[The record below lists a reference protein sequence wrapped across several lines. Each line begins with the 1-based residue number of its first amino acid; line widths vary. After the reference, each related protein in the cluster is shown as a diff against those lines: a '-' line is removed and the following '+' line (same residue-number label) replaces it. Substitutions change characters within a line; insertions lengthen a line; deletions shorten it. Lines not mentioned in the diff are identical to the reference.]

1 MLLSKSDYLKYRTC
15 PSYFWLWKNKSDEVP
30 DESSEAVRDNKFEQ
44 GNKVEALA
52 RNLFPSAILIEGYNV
67 TAEASTKKAVK
78 DGAQTLFQATV
89 IVDGLL
95 AMADVLEREGDG
107 WRLYEVKATGSIK
120 KDSHIPDMA
129 FQKIAFEKAGYT
141 IVGTSVIHLNKEYV
155 RSGDSIDPKTYFEIT
170 DISSDVEAITPEVR
184 DEIDIAL
191 EVMEQPDEPTSCPCR
206 ELSRGKHCPTFKRFN
221 PDVPDY
227 SVYDIARMQGKKLL
241 DLIDNDVL
249 KITDIPNDF
258 SLTPNQKVQVDV
270 EKGALP
276 RIDAEMVRRELA
288 TLEYPLYFIDYES
301 VNPAIPILD
310 GTKPHQQV
318 VFQYS
323 LHILDTPDAELRH
336 AEYLCRDASQDTF
349 EKLAL
354 QMSRDV
360 DDTGSVIVWNKS
372 FERSRNKE
380 MAELFPELK
389 PFFESMNNR
398 MYDLMDVFS
407 KNYYVHPGFR
417 GSNSIKDVLPILAP
431 HLSYKELAIGKGDL
445 AAVRWFEIVTGENTS
460 DKEETFSHLLTYCKL
475 DTFAMV
481 EIYNVLNEV

>member
-1 MLLSKSDYLKYRTC
+1 MLSKSDYLKYRTC
-15 PSYFWLWKNKSDEVP
+15 PSYFWLWKNNPDEVP

-52 RNLFPSAILIEGYNV
+52 RNLFPSAVLIEGYNV
-67 TAEASTKKAVK
+67 TAEANTKKAIE
-78 DGAQTLFQATV
+78 DGAQILFQATV

-95 AMADVLEREGDG
+95 AMADILEREGDG

-120 KDSHIPDMA
+120 KDTHIPDMA

-155 RSGDSIDPKTYFEIT
+155 HSGDSIDPKTYFEVT
-170 DISSDVEAITPEVR
+170 DISADVEAITPEVR

-191 EVMEQPDEPTSCPCR
+191 EVMERPNEPVSCPCR

-241 DLIDNDVL
+241 DLIDNDIL
-249 KITDIPNDF
+249 KIVDIPNDF
-258 SLTPNQKVQVDV
+258 SLTPNQQVQVDV
-270 EKGALP
+270 EKGASP

-301 VNPAIPILD
+301 VNPAIPILN

-336 AEYLCRDASQDTF
+336 TEYLCRDADQDTF

-360 DDTGSVIVWNKS
+360 GDTGSVIVWNKS
-372 FERSRNKE
+372 FESSRNKE
-380 MAELFPELK
+380 MAELFPALK
-389 PFFESMNNR
+389 PFFEGMNNR
-398 MYDLMDVFS
+398 IYDLMDVFS

-445 AAVRWFEIVTGENTS
+445 AAVRWFEIVTGEDVS
-460 DKEETFSHLLTYCKL
+460 EKEETFNHLLTYCKL

-481 EIYNVLNEV
+481 EIYNVLRKV